1 MTATVITAHARLRR
15 AFSLE
20 DVPPVAARIAR
31 LKQLGDALRDRRSD
45 LIAAIDADFGPRAE
59 SETMTAELAFLRT
72 GLKHTIRHL
81 PRWSRPRTAR
91 VLQPVPGRTDI
102 WTEPK
107 GVVGILS
114 PWNYPLQLA
123 LMPLISAVAAGNRVL
138 LKPSERSPAT
148 TAALAS
154 LLEAVFPPDELAVVT
169 GGPDV
174 AQAVAA
180 LPLGHLFFTGS
191 TETGR
196 KVAQAAARTLTPV
209 TLELGGRSPA
219 VALPDAS
226 PEDHAPIIAW
236 GAWLSAGQTCV
247 APNHLWVPRDSAP
260 AWTDAL
266 LDAARGFLP
275 DDYTAMID
283 ARAFSRMERMI
294 AEAREGGALVRV
306 TEGEVRGRRTI
317 APTIVVDP
325 PPDSA
330 LMTEEIFGPVLVVL
344 TYRDPEEVIVA
355 EADASPL
362 AAYVFDRD
370 AARARR
376 FLTRLRSGGGAVN
389 ATVLHLAAHDLPFGG
404 IGESGYGAYHG
415 HRGFREFSHERAVFT
430 AARGP
435 WLRMLLPPYSET
447 ARRLF
452 RRMTQ

>member
-1 MTATVITAHARLRR
+1 MTAAVFAAHARLCQ
-15 AFSLE
+15 AFTLE
-20 DVPPVAARIAR
+20 DVPTVAARVERLEHLGEAIRAR
-31 LKQLGDALRDRRSD
+31 RAD
-45 LIAAIDADFGPRAE
+45 LIASVSSDFGPRAE
-59 SETMTAELAFLRT
+59 NETMTAELAFLLT
-72 GLKHTIRHL
+72 GLKQTIRHL
-81 PRWSRPRTAR
+81 PRWSRPRTSR

-138 LKPSERSPAT
+138 LKPSERAPAT
-148 TAALAS
+148 ATALAK
-154 LLEAVFPPDELAVVT
+154 LLAEVFPLDEVAVLP
-169 GGPDV
+169 GGPEV
-174 AQAVAA
+174 AQAVSD

-191 TETGR
+191 TQTGH

-219 VALPDAS
+219 VALPGAS
-226 PEDHAPIIAW
+226 PRDHAPMIAW
-236 GAWLSAGQTCV
+236 GTWLNAGQTCV
-247 APNHLWVPRDSAP
+247 APNHLWVPRDDVAP
-260 AWTDAL
+260 WVDAL

-283 ARAFSRMERMI
+283 AAAAARIERMI
-294 AEAREGGALVRV
+294 AEARESGALVRV
-306 TEGEVRGRRTI
+306 AEGEVRGRRTI

-325 PPDSA
+325 PADCA
-330 LMTEEIFGPVLVVL
+330 LMTEEVFGPVLVVL
-344 TYRDPEEVIVA
+344 TYRDPEAVIAA
-355 EADASPL
+355 ESGTSPL

-370 AARARR
+370 AARGRR
-376 FLTRLRSGGGAVN
+376 FLARLRSGGGAVN

-447 ARRLF
+447 ARRIF
-452 RRMTQ
+452 RRMTR

>member
-1 MTATVITAHARLRR
+1 MTGAVRDAHARLRG
-15 AFSLE
+15 AFSLD

-31 LKQLGDALRDRRSD
+31 LERLGAALRARRAE
-45 LIAAIDADFGPRAE
+45 LIAAIGSDFGPRAE
-59 SETMTAELAFLRT
+59 SETMTAELAFLLT
-72 GLKHTIRHL
+72 GLRHTIRHL
-81 PRWSRPRTAR
+81 PGWSRPRTRR

-138 LKPSERSPAT
+138 LKPSERTPAT
-148 TAALAS
+148 ATAMAS
-154 LLEAVFPPDELAVVT
+154 LIEEVFPPDEVAVVT
-169 GGPDV
+169 GGPEV
-174 AQAVAA
+174 AQAVTD

-219 VALPDAS
+219 VALPGAS
-226 PEDHAPIIAW
+226 PKDHAPMIAW
-236 GAWLSAGQTCV
+236 GAWLNAGQTCV
-247 APNHLWVPRDSAP
+247 APNHVWVPQADVAR
-260 AWTDAL
+260 WVDAL
-266 LDAARGFLP
+266 CGAARGFLP
-275 DDYTAMID
+275 DDYSAMID
-283 ARAFSRMERMI
+283 ATAMARIERLI
-294 AEAREGGALVRV
+294 AEARAGGAAIHVA
-306 TEGEVRGRRTI
+306 EGELPSEGSI

-325 PPDSA
+325 PADSA

-344 TYRDPEEVIVA
+344 SYCDPEAVLRA
-355 EADASPL
+355 EAGATPL
-362 AAYVFDRD
+362 AAYVFDTD

-376 FLTRLRSGGGAVN
+376 FLARLRSGGGAVN

-404 IGESGYGAYHG
+404 IGESGHGAYHG

-430 AARGP
+430 ALRGP
-435 WLRMLLPPYSET
+435 WLKLLLPPYSPV
-447 ARRLF
+447 ARRIF
-452 RRMTQ
+452 RRMTD